1 MSKSSQPKILLA
13 GGSGD
18 IYEQLLLVTFLD
30 SSYFETST
38 VYDGKLG
45 LITVVISEFGCE
57 KFKFEFLAGK
67 LKFEVPATFVAF
79 TNFWGCLD
87 DELMISNFKN

>member
-38 VYDGKLG
+38 VYDGESG
-45 LITVVISEFGCE
+45 LITIVISEFWCE
-57 KFKFEFLAGK
+57 KFKYEFLAGK
-67 LKFEVPATFVAF
+67 PKVWLFAIM
-79 TNFWGCLD
+79 GSILD
-87 DELMISNFKN
+87 FLELPDNGNDLEI